1 MSTAPLHEIHEAI
14 TASIAAHPATA
25 RIGQLLAIDRESAG
39 QLLGAMREIAFP
51 GFHLM
56 DTERGGARDARMGSE
71 PGAVETFVA
80 ERVPALRIALAQ
92 CIAAARCAVEAVPSN
107 QPEQDDAVDDIC
119 REVLAQIPTIRA
131 ALAADVEAAYRGDPA
146 ARSVAEVILC
156 YPGITAL
163 TAHRFAHELWIREV
177 PILPRMLAEIAHSAT
192 GIDIHPGAQIGRGV
206 FIDHGTGVV
215 IGETCT
221 IGEGCRIY
229 QGVTLGAK
237 KFERDPDGSLRK
249 GTKRHPTLGARVTV
263 YAGATILG
271 GDTVIGDGSVVAGGV
286 FVMQSVPPG
295 HLVAN
300 QKAQV
305 RVLPHG
311 EDPA

>member
-1 MSTAPLHEIHEAI
+1 MSTAPQHEIHEAI

-25 RIGQLLAIDRESAG
+25 RIGKLLAIDRESAG

-56 DTERGGARDARMGSE
+56 DTEGGGTHDARTTSE
-71 PGAVETFVA
+71 PGAIEAFVA

-92 CIAAARCAVEAVPSN
+92 CIAAARCAVEAAPSN
-107 QPEQDDAVDDIC
+107 QPEQDGAVDGIC

-146 ARSVAEVILC
+146 ARSIAEVILC

-237 KFERDPDGSLRK
+237 KFERDADGSLRK